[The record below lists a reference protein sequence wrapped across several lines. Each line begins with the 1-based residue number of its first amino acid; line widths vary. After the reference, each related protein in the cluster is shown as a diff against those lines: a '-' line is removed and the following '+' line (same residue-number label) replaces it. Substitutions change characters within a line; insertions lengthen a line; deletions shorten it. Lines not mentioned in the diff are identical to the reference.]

1 MVITN
6 ITSISD
12 IEYQNSKKTTKRLVD
27 KIKNKKD
34 GSSAKLEDSSNQ
46 QEKFKSS
53 TAFYDNLLRNL
64 SSKMTPAQLKANDIA
79 TSGGASIWLSSLP
92 LKHERFSLA
101 KGEFFDAV
109 LLKIWMGHECVY
121 KTKYNINH
129 ALTCKTRGPFKLRHN
144 EIVNVTADMLSI
156 VSKDVKK
163 EPTLNTTPDNND
175 EFGANISLRSFGQ
188 RFPRPFVDVRDF
200 YPFAPSYQNQ
210 SLATIIKTKENQ
222 KKKNNQ

>member
-1 MVITN
+1 M
-6 ITSISD
+6 
-12 IEYQNSKKTTKRLVD
+12 VD
-27 KIKNKKD
+27 KINNKKD
-34 GSSAKLEDSSNQ
+34 ESSAKLEDSCNQ
-46 QEKFKSS
+46 QEKFKAS
-53 TAFYDNLLRNL
+53 TEFYDNLLRNL

-109 LLKIWMGHECVY
+109 LLRYGWELKCLPHECIY

-129 ALTCKTRGPFKLRHN
+129 ALTCKTRGLFKLRHN

-163 EPTLNTTPDNND
+163 EPALNTTPDNND
-175 EFGANISLRSFGQ
+175 ELGANISLRSFGQ
-188 RFPRPFVDVRDF
+188 RFPRPVVDVRDF

-210 SLATIIKTKENQ
+210 SLATIMKTMENQ
-222 KKKNNQ
+222 KKRNKTSES